1 MSRQR
6 SRNVNNSKV
15 YFNEFLEQGKVA
27 EATSHYYI
35 TVTALKSVI
44 FGDIKWKCA
53 LGVTNSNHAQYYYY
67 YYYYAD
73 YSFIVLPLFET
84 TKFL

>member
-1 MSRQR
+1 MRFS
-6 SRNVNNSKV
+6 S
-15 YFNEFLEQGKVA
+15 ETT
-27 EATSHYYI
+27 ATFHDYI
-35 TVTALKSVI
+35 AVIALKSSI

-53 LGVTNSNHAQYYYY
+53 LGVIYSNHAQRYYSV
-67 YYYYAD
+67 D